1 MSKAKARLVHL
12 AGRISENQKSEIQ
25 TSEEKKFDSQKIEA
39 NRPHGEKGGFI
50 KVCVTMP
57 PEVYE
62 GLVAEVTRRKVGKM
76 SNAQLSAVVRE
87 AAVAF
92 LGGARVTRPR

>member
-1 MSKAKARLVHL
+1 
-12 AGRISENQKSEIQ
+12 
-25 TSEEKKFDSQKIEA
+25 
-39 NRPHGEKGGFI
+39 
-50 KVCVTMP
+50 MP

-92 LGGARVTRPR
+92 LEG

>member
-1 MSKAKARLVHL
+1 MSKGKARLVQL
-12 AGRISENQKSEIQ
+12 AGRMSENQKSENQ
-25 TSEEKKFDSQKIEA
+25 TSEKKQSASQKIEA
-39 NRPHGEKGGFI
+39 NRPHGEKGDFI

-92 LGGARVTRPR
+92 LEG

>member
-1 MSKAKARLVHL
+1 MSTRGKARLAQL
-12 AGRISENQKSEIQ
+12 AGHFSENQKSDFQE
-25 TSEEKKFDSQKIEA
+25 SEKGKADSQTIQA
-39 NRPHGEKGGFI
+39 NRPHGQKGDFI
-50 KVCVTMP
+50 KICVTMP

-62 GLVAEVTRRKVGKM
+62 GLAAEVTRRKVGKM

-92 LGGARVTRPR
+92 LQAHS